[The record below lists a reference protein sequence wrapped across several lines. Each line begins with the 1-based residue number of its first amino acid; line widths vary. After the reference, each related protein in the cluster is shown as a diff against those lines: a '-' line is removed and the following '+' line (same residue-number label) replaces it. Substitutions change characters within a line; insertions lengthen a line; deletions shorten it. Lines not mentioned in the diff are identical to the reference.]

1 MKGQII
7 RFFKMWTLPLGMF
20 AGVGVYLMFHYI
32 PWLSPHPAVHHLLQG
47 QSA

>member
-1 MKGQII
+1 MKEQII

-32 PWLSPHPAVHHLLQG
+32 PWRQAVTSSG
-47 QSA
+47 RTW